1 MLAYDIIDNNDY
13 RYWRVTLKNMTMT
26 PFVKWAGGKR
36 QLLEHINARKPIKY
50 KNYYEPFIGG
60 GAVLFDLQPKGA
72 VIGDINPALI
82 NTYQQIRDYPED
94 VMHFADENDK
104 SIQNENL
111 DLDERKELYYDAR
124 KQFNQ
129 KVKND
134 EYDAQT
140 AGLLLFLNKHCFN
153 GLYRCN
159 SKGEFNVPYNRSVRN
174 SYDREDILAVSDYL
188 HHVAIQCT
196 DFANICEMAQPG
208 DFVFLD
214 SPYAPIKADS
224 FVDYTKEGFAK
235 EDHLRL
241 AEQFRTMTE
250 RGVYCMLTNHN
261 TPLIYE
267 LYQGFNIEPVQV
279 KRMINRDASHRTGEE
294 VIITNY

>member
-1 MLAYDIIDNNDY
+1 
-13 RYWRVTLKNMTMT
+13 MTIT

-36 QLLEHINARKPIKY
+36 QLLEHINARKPISY

-60 GAVLFDLQPKGA
+60 GAVLFDLQPDGA
-72 VIGDINPALI
+72 MIGDINPALI
-82 NTYQQIRDYPED
+82 NTYQQIRDHAED
-94 VMHFADENDK
+94 VMYFADKNDK
-104 SIQNENL
+104 SIQNEYLN
-111 DLDERKELYYDAR
+111 LDERKELYYNVR
-124 KQFNQ
+124 KQFN
-129 KVKND
+129 KKIRDN

-174 SYDREDILAVSDYL
+174 SYDRKDILAVSNYL
-188 HHVAIQCT
+188 HHVEIQCT
-196 DFANICEMAQPG
+196 DFENTCEMTRQG

-214 SPYAPIKADS
+214 SPYAPNKADS
-224 FVDYTKEGFAK
+224 FVNYTKEGFSK
-235 EDHLRL
+235 DDHLRL
-241 AEQFRTMTE
+241 AKQFRIMSE

-261 TPLIYE
+261 TPLIHE
-267 LYQGFNIEPVQV
+267 LYQDFNIEVVQV
-279 KRMINRDASHRTGEE
+279 KRMINRDATKRTGEE